1 MPLPLPPKRHS
12 EIHLEEK
19 SLASVTTSIV
29 AALLTSVGQ
38 LAQSKFLLELTPEC
52 GVHGDEHAAD
62 LAESLAWGDGS
73 IGLDADHK
81 FSHVGMSNYGYRR
94 SVLAAY

>member
-1 MPLPLPPKRHS
+1 V
-12 EIHLEEK
+12 
-19 SLASVTTSIV
+19 ASVTTGVV

-62 LAESLAWGDGS
+62 LAECLAWGDGS
-73 IGLDADHK
+73 IGLDTDHK
-81 FSHVGMSNYGYRR
+81 FSHVGMSNYGHRR
-94 SVLAAY
+94 SVLAAH